1 MEAFPKRA
9 ERRPVGLSGDALL
22 PDGSKVEIS
31 LVDLSYE
38 GCKIRTS
45 KMLAPGDRLKLSVL
59 QRGLIDAEVRWSE
72 DGLAGLAFTTYDA
85 PTRAHWPRR
94 SQRVSVSADVTL
106 RKPGH
111 PNYRV
116 RVLDA
121 SPEGCKLEFVE
132 RPREGDRIWVK
143 FEGLE
148 TLEAEVC
155 WIEDF
160 VMGVNFAKV
169 LHPAVFDLLVT
180 KMSPDGT
187 AKQ

>member
-1 MEAFPKRA
+1 MDAFPNRP

-22 PDGSKVEIS
+22 ADGTKVEVS

-45 KMLAPGDRLKLSVL
+45 SALDPGDRLNLLVFD
-59 QRGLIDAEVRWSE
+59 RGLIEAEVRWVE
-72 DGLAGLAFTTYDA
+72 GDMAGLAFTAYEA
-85 PTRAHWPRR
+85 PTRPHWPRR
-94 SQRVSVSADVTL
+94 SERVAVSADVTL
-106 RKPGH
+106 RKPGQ

-121 SPEGCKLEFVE
+121 SPEGCKLEFIE

-143 FEGLE
+143 FDGLE

-155 WIEDF
+155 WVEDF
-160 VMGVNFAKV
+160 VMGANFAKS

-180 KMSPDGT
+180 KISQDDAAPE
-187 AKQ
+187 

>member
-1 MEAFPKRA
+1 MDAFPNRP
-9 ERRPVGLSGDALL
+9 ERRPVGLSGDAVL
-22 PDGSKVEIS
+22 PDGTQVDVS

-45 KMLAPGDRLKLSVL
+45 RALNPGDRLNLSVFE
-59 QRGLIDAEVRWSE
+59 RGLIEAEVRWVE
-72 DGLAGLAFTTYDA
+72 DGLAGLAFTAYEA
-85 PTRAHWPRR
+85 PTRPHWPRR
-94 SQRVSVSADVTL
+94 SERVAVVAEVTL
-106 RKPGH
+106 RKPGQ

-121 SPEGCKLEFVE
+121 SPEGCKLEFIQ

-148 TLEAEVC
+148 TLEAQVC
-155 WIEDF
+155 WVEDF
-160 VMGVNFAKV
+160 VMGVNFARS

-180 KMSPDGT
+180 KISQDGAAT
-187 AKQ
+187 E